1 MRVARIG
8 ADGSGVH
15 GGVSVALDLAV
26 VARLVVVGTVV
37 GMMVAARPA
46 AMRAGA
52 GEAAE
57 RLEAAD

>member
-1 MRVARIG
+1 
-8 ADGSGVH
+8 
-15 GGVSVALDLAV
+15 VSVALDLAV